1 MHISERHSM
10 TDIKRR
16 RNLVKAHLVQFIL
29 LMTIICKESKLLKLN
44 FFNYSILKRLIYIT
58 LMVLSK
64 MKQKAM
70 KIMNSE
76 DGSAANELELLW
88 DISHDNI
95 VRYFD
100 HFQAR
105 ISDCNHIFL
114 ITEFCQVAIIFGTR

>member
-1 MHISERHSM
+1 
-10 TDIKRR
+10 
-16 RNLVKAHLVQFIL
+16 
-29 LMTIICKESKLLKLN
+29 
-44 FFNYSILKRLIYIT
+44 
-58 LMVLSK
+58 MVLSK

-70 KIMNSE
+70 KIMNAS
-76 DGSAANELELLW
+76 DSAAENELELLW

-114 ITEFCQVAIIFGTR
+114 ITEFCQVAIILITK